1 MAELRHW
8 SLTSPFADVA
18 IAGRQRADVHAE
30 AEGKRRGDLIPVD
43 ALAFDFVDLTTS
55 SVRLCSVAS
64 ACRGKPSSSA
74 AMRPSSWPSLRRTA
88 ASRVASLPFCHRKF
102 GHS

>member
-1 MAELRHW
+1 MSQPALSQ
-8 SLTSPFADVA
+8 SLSEVA
-18 IAGRQRADVHAE
+18 RRLDAPLFE

-43 ALAFDFVDLTTS
+43 ALAFDFGDLTTS